1 MGEKEWDWEG
11 GGSQETESIGYNYY
25 TLRIME
31 RCRIQVIPYIIDA
44 VIWLTKYDSM
54 H

>member
-11 GGSQETESIGYNYY
+11 GGSQETESIGYNY

-31 RCRIQVIPYIIDA
+31 RCRTQVIPYNIDA